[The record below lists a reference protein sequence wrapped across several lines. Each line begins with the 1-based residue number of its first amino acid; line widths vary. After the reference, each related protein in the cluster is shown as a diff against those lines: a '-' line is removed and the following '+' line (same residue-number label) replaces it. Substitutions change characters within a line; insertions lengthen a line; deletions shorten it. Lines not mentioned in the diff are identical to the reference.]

1 MKKPTPK
8 KKVVAKRVAA
18 KVVAPAAS
26 GLAIDTAAIR
36 DLAKILDETGLT
48 EITWVQGTI
57 QIKVARGITGQVAV
71 QHQQSGAVPAPGAAA
86 TPVPAAPPADPAAHP
101 GAVKSP
107 MVGTA
112 YVAAEPG
119 AASFVKVGDTVRQGQ
134 TVLIIEAMKTMN
146 PIPAPKSGRV
156 AEILIGDKQP
166 VEFGQVLMVIE

>member
-8 KKVVAKRVAA
+8 KKAAAKQVAA
-18 KVVAPAAS
+18 KVAAPAKS

-48 EITWVQGTI
+48 EITWVQGAL
-57 QIKVARGITGQVAV
+57 QIKVAKGITGQVAV
-71 QHQQSGAVPAPGAAA
+71 QHPQSGAAPSTAAVA
-86 TPVPAAPPADPAAHP
+86 APAAPPANPAAHP

-146 PIPAPKSGRV
+146 PIPAPKGGRV
-156 AEILIGDKQP
+156 VEVLIGDKQP

>member
-8 KKVVAKRVAA
+8 KKAAAKQVGAKVAA
-18 KVVAPAAS
+18 PAKS

-36 DLAKILDETGLT
+36 DLARVLDETGLT
-48 EITWVQGTI
+48 EITWVQGAL
-57 QIKVARGITGQVAV
+57 QIKVAKGITGQVAV
-71 QHQQSGAVPAPGAAA
+71 QHPQSGAAPSAATVASPAA
-86 TPVPAAPPADPAAHP
+86 TPANPAAHP

-146 PIPAPKSGRV
+146 PIPAPKGGRV
-156 AEILIGDKQP
+156 VEILIGDKQP